1 MQSIDPVISIRF
13 GCVLVVVLGCHS
25 QWMYCPCCPCCPPP
39 IVVHH
44 TALQKLLEAA
54 LEALDS
60 PSLVG
65 EPTMPEDAPPG
76 EGAGTAAS
84 NGIYMGA

>member
-1 MQSIDPVISIRF
+1 MD
-13 GCVLVVVLGCHS
+13 VLPLLS
-25 QWMYCPCCPCCPPP
+25 LLSPPP